1 MIGWIAL
8 ALCVLLI
15 AGGAVS
21 DIRTR
26 RIPNLLV
33 VALAICAIAYTLAAN
48 DAEALGSAAIHAAI
62 ALVIGMGLFALRW
75 IGGGDAKFYA
85 ACALAVPLAEAVT
98 MLFWTSVAGLSL
110 VIVMIV
116 AGVVR
121 RQSLSAARSMKVPYG
136 VAVAIGALA
145 TLLLPV
151 AQA

>member
-48 DAEALGSAAIHAAI
+48 GAEALGSAAIHAAI

-98 MLFWTSVAGLSL
+98 MLFWTSVAGLAL
-110 VIVMIV
+110 VIAMIV

-145 TLLLPV
+145 TLLLPL

>member
-8 ALCVLLI
+8 ALCTALI

-48 DAEALGSAAIHAAI
+48 GAEALGSAGIHAAI

-85 ACALAVPLAEAVT
+85 ACALAVPLADAVT

-110 VIVMIV
+110 VIAMIV
-116 AGVVR
+116 VGVIR

-136 VAVAIGALA
+136 VAIAIGALT
-145 TLLLPV
+145 TLLLPL
-151 AQA
+151 AGS